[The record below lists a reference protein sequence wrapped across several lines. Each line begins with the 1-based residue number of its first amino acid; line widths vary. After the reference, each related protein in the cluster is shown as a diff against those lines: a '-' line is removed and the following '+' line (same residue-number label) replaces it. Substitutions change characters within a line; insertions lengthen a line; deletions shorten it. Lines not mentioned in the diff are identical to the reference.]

1 MAVANLPKL
10 EVHAWDHTSQGCS
23 GDRTGWNGWRCPMK
37 TGATGE
43 TTYMAILTILTLCC
57 CQMLKDQF
65 HYRFCVSEIFC
76 RTFRRFWIM
85 TFCLLFQRQDVLF
98 HVTSWPLQSP
108 VAGMPCKPVIPK
120 QTAVR
125 SILVRSLEP
134 KFFWP
139 TQSLPEKTALLK
151 GGCWTRTTWKEFQ
164 TFIININNE
173 STYLYTSY
181 YIEWSYIIT

>member
-108 VAGMPCKPVIPK
+108 VAGMPCKPVIPT
-120 QTAVR
+120 QPAVR
-125 SILVRSLEP
+125 SILVRSLETIFLDRLSLYRR
-134 KFFWP
+134 KRHFWKVAAE
-139 TQSLPEKTALLK
+139 PEPHEKNFK
-151 GGCWTRTTWKEFQ
+151 H
-164 TFIININNE
+164 
-173 STYLYTSY
+173 S
-181 YIEWSYIIT
+181 